1 MQNDDLKNQSLTVS
15 SPNLPRPIRSLR
27 RPVGELL
34 AEAGLITP
42 TQLRHALHVQASNNA
57 GFLGQI
63 LISLG
68 YVAPREL
75 GRFLSESLGISYV
88 DLSDE
93 EINPDAVRLLP
104 EALIR
109 ERMVLP
115 LRVDEENL
123 WLAMADPLDLDV
135 TDSVGLQTGRRV
147 IPLLSFSSE
156 LLPAIN
162 RSHNFRERAEMVM
175 RELSPEA
182 EDEESEQDLL
192 GKAENAPVVRLVN
205 TLIDGA
211 FDGGA
216 SDIHMEPQEDG
227 MRVRYRVD
235 GILYEQMLIPR
246 ASQRAVVSRVKVI
259 SGMDIAERRRPQDG
273 RISRNRQGRSF
284 DLRVSTMPT
293 VHGEKAVLRV
303 LDKSAMNVTLEQIGF
318 LPEELAR
325 WNRLIVK
332 PYGMVLVT
340 GPTGSGKSTTLY
352 SSLNQINDPGK
363 NIATIE
369 DPVEYQLKGINQTQ
383 VNVRAGVTFAEGLK
397 TLVRQDPDIILVGE
411 VRDKETAEMAINAA
425 LTGHLVFATL
435 HTNDAPGAVVRLDN
449 MGIEPFLVTSSVQG
463 VIGQRLLRKICDGCK
478 TWYDADPALLGEL
491 GLPEKD
497 DAGRATQL
505 ARGTGCRDCSGKGY
519 RGRTA
524 VFEVMVMSDSIQR
537 LVLRRESSAVIKE
550 EAIRQGMMPMRQS
563 AIRKIAMGITTP
575 DEMARVILDE
585 ETAE

>member
-1 MQNDDLKNQSLTVS
+1 MQNDDLPNKSLTVPS
-15 SPNLPRPIRSLR
+15 INLPRPIRSLR
-27 RPVGELL
+27 RPLGELL
-34 AEAGLITP
+34 VEAGLITP
-42 TQLRHALHVQASNNA
+42 TQLRHALGIQSGGNA

-63 LISLG
+63 LINLS
-68 YVAPREL
+68 YITPRDL
-75 GRFLSESLGISYV
+75 GRFLSDTLGISYV
-88 DLSDE
+88 DLSE
-93 EINPDAVRLLP
+93 TEINPEAVRLLP
-104 EALIR
+104 ESLIR

-115 LRVDEENL
+115 LRMDDENL
-123 WLAMADPLDLDV
+123 WLAMVDPLDLDV
-135 TDSVGLQTGRRV
+135 TDTVGLQTGRRV
-147 IPLLSFSSE
+147 VPLLSFSSE

-162 RSHNFRERAEMVM
+162 RSHNFRERAEQVM
-175 RELSPEA
+175 RELAPEA
-182 EDEESEQDLL
+182 EEEESAQELL

-216 SDIHMEPQEDG
+216 SDIHLEPQEDG

-273 RISRNRQGRSF
+273 RISRARQGRSF

-293 VHGEKAVLRV
+293 VHGEKAVMRV

-318 LPEELAR
+318 LPEELER

-435 HTNDAPGAVVRLDN
+435 HTNNAPGAVVRLDN

-463 VIGQRLLRKICDGCK
+463 VIGQRLLRKICGGCK
-478 TWYDADPALLGEL
+478 EWYDPDPALLEEL

-497 DAGRATQL
+497 AIGEPTRF
-505 ARGTGCRDCSGKGY
+505 ARGMGCRDCGGKGY

-524 VFEVMVMSDSIQR
+524 VFEVMVMSESISR
-537 LVLRRESSAVIKE
+537 LVLRRESSAIIKE
-550 EAIRQGMMPMRQS
+550 EAVRQGMMPMRES

-585 ETAE
+585 EA

>member
-1 MQNDDLKNQSLTVS
+1 MQSDDTENQSLAVS
-15 SPNLPRPIRSLR
+15 APNLPRPIRSLR
-27 RPVGELL
+27 RPLGELL
-34 AEAGLITP
+34 VEAGLVSSAQI
-42 TQLRHALHVQASNNA
+42 RHALGTQSSGNTS
-57 GFLGQI
+57 FLGQV
-63 LISLG
+63 LIGLG
-68 YVAPREL
+68 YITARDL
-75 GRFLSESLGISYV
+75 GRFLSETLSIPYV
-88 DLSDE
+88 DLSE
-93 EINPDAVRLLP
+93 TEINPEAVRLLP

-109 ERMVLP
+109 ERQILP
-115 LRVDEENL
+115 IRADAENL

-147 IPLLSFSSE
+147 IPLLSFASE

-162 RSHNFRERAEMVM
+162 RSHDFRERAELVM
-175 RELSPEA
+175 RELEPETD
-182 EDEESEQDLL
+182 DEESPQELL

-211 FDGGA
+211 FDAGA
-216 SDIHMEPQEDG
+216 SDIHLEPQEDG

-235 GILYEQMLIPR
+235 GILYEQMRIPR

-303 LDKSAMNVTLEQIGF
+303 LDKSAMSVTLEQIGF
-318 LPEELAR
+318 LPDELAR
-325 WNRLIVK
+325 WNRLILK

-383 VNVRAGVTFAEGLK
+383 VNARAGITFAEGLK
-397 TLVRQDPDIILVGE
+397 TLVRQDPDIILIGE

-463 VIGQRLLRKICDGCK
+463 VVGQRLLRKVCEGCK
-478 TWYDADPALLGEL
+478 EWYEVEPALLREL
-491 GLPEKD
+491 GLPEND
-497 DAGRATQL
+497 ENDAPARL

-524 VFEVMVMSDSIQR
+524 VFEVMLMSESIQR
-537 LVLRRESSAVIKE
+537 LVLKRESSGIIKHEAV
-550 EAIRQGMMPMRQS
+550 RQGMIPLRES
-563 AIRKIAMGITTP
+563 AIRKIALGLTTP
-575 DEMARVILDE
+575 EELARVILDE
-585 ETAE
+585 EADA

>member
-1 MQNDDLKNQSLTVS
+1 
-15 SPNLPRPIRSLR
+15 
-27 RPVGELL
+27 
-34 AEAGLITP
+34 
-42 TQLRHALHVQASNNA
+42 
-57 GFLGQI
+57 LGQV
-63 LISLG
+63 LINLG
-68 YVAPREL
+68 YITAREL
-75 GRFLSESLGISYV
+75 GRFLSETLGIPYA
-88 DLSDE
+88 DLSE
-93 EINPDAVRLLP
+93 TEISPDAVRLLP
-104 EALIR
+104 EVLIR
-109 ERMVLP
+109 EKLILP
-115 LRVDEENL
+115 VRADEENL

-147 IPLLSFSSE
+147 IPLLSFASD

-162 RSHNFRERAEMVM
+162 RSHDFRERAEKVM
-175 RELSPEA
+175 RELEPETD
-182 EDEESEQDLL
+182 DEESAQELL

-211 FDGGA
+211 FDAGA
-216 SDIHMEPQEDG
+216 SDIHLEPQEDG

-273 RISRNRQGRSF
+273 RISRSRQGRSF

-303 LDKSAMNVTLEQIGF
+303 LDKSAMSVTLEQIGF
-318 LPEELAR
+318 LPDELER
-325 WNRLIVK
+325 WNRLILK

-383 VNVRAGVTFAEGLK
+383 VNARAGITFAEGLK

-411 VRDKETAEMAINAA
+411 VRDRETAEMAINAA

-463 VIGQRLLRKICDGCK
+463 VVGQRLLRKVCSGCK
-478 TWYDADPALLGEL
+478 EWYEAEPALLREL

-497 DAGRATQL
+497 ENDAPTRL
-505 ARGTGCRDCSGKGY
+505 ARGMGCRDCSGKGY

-524 VFEVMVMSDSIQR
+524 VFEVMLMSESIQR
-537 LVLRRESSAVIKE
+537 LILKRESSGIIKQEAV
-550 EAIRQGMMPMRQS
+550 RQGMIPLRES
-563 AIRKIAMGITTP
+563 AIRKISLGLTTP
-575 DEMARVILDE
+575 RGAGACHPGRRDPRL
-585 ETAE
+585 TSPFSTC